1 MIKIK
6 NILNKNIKRTISFF
20 LCAVLMLSCCGI
32 CALADTQKT
41 INFISVE
48 FSKNFMYEGNTEENV
63 VEVNP
68 SSLSEFVSFQGYNVS
83 SLISS
88 YRVHYSD
95 GSFTT
100 HSMFYDQNTFFRVIS
115 GQSDAAWGVGMHQV
129 RIVLLQGGSNILA
142 ETRFNVEVREHP
154 IKEFSCVATKDLFEG
169 ETEQRPY
176 WDDSVG
182 QQKYFDAYS
191 IYSTEPLFTVT
202 QSNGTVSSLTSQQIY
217 QMFGENPQFIDDQR
231 HDNRWGI
238 GRHTV
243 TASIMGKTC
252 DFEVEVVENPV
263 QSISARYH
271 GVLYAG
277 TNFEVY
283 SLNDRYLE
291 YIITFADGR
300 VESYYANETC
310 AVYGDASTPIRY
322 SASITAV
329 GLNEESSWEAGE
341 HQFNIS
347 LYGRQTILTVNVV
360 NPEIKEISAKA
371 TRFLVADWHKSS
383 YDGGV
388 NWFLPADYAAPEI
401 TVTYLDGTTEVM
413 SYSEA
418 GYKYPSNPPTVFMYD
433 NSIDSVGTREA
444 VLYMFGKSCEFD
456 IEVKENPVTEIS
468 AVTTKPIYKDFRGF
482 ISLVLDGGLE
492 ITVNFSDGSS
502 FTGTPND
509 MITNFND
516 YPNEKSNEAQEPV
529 LGTTNTMPMTLLG
542 KDFEVEYQYI
552 EDPVQ
557 VNKITAKLVDGARL
571 YESHNKYYRN
581 IYNYSHLVS
590 VTLHFSD
597 GTTYTDYL
605 SEINDY
611 INTLSPY
618 SVEVSDGQYW
628 ETWGVGKH
636 SFDICFKDVSTQLEI
651 EVVENP
657 YESATISGTDSLKV
671 ELTRNDGTTETYN
684 AYSFVGESYYS
695 TKGILYTDK
704 GNFYVTFKHA
714 GGATPDYSKIY
725 SLEIAGILSNGIENN
740 KWLEQQMILRTSG
753 ELPQLYI
760 GTTSSALREM
770 ATSDSDY
777 QNDMADRVSAYV
789 SAENI
794 SKTVSDSQASLL
806 QNAAE
811 SNGLK
816 VLGDNVLDLS
826 LIKIVDST
834 KTKLTEVEN
843 EVEITL
849 TIPEAERGKDSY
861 SIIHIHN
868 GKAVVLEDTD
878 TDSDTV
884 TFKTSRFSTFALA
897 SDEGGLEGDVND
909 DGTVDAKDLAA
920 IRVIILG
927 GEGDADVNKDGN
939 TDICDLVYLDSLI
952 VHKK

>member
-1 MIKIK
+1 MKKII
-6 NILNKNIKRTISFF
+6 NVLNKNIKRMVSFF
-20 LCAVLMLSCCGI
+20 LCAVIMLSCSGI
-32 CALADTQKT
+32 CAVANTEKT

-48 FSKNFMYEGNTEENV
+48 FSKTFMYEGNTEENV

-68 SSLSEFVSFQGYNVS
+68 NSLSEFVNFKGYNVS

-115 GQSDAAWGVGMHQV
+115 GQNDAAWGVGMHQV
-129 RIVLLQGGSNILA
+129 RVVLLQGGSNILA
-142 ETRFNVEVREHP
+142 ETRFNIEVREHP
-154 IKEFSCVATKDLFEG
+154 IKEFSCFATKDLIEG
-169 ETEQRPY
+169 KTEQRAY

-182 QQKYFDAYS
+182 QQKFFDVYS
-191 IYSTEPLFTVT
+191 IHSSEPLFTVT
-202 QSNGTVSSLTSQQIY
+202 QSNGTVSTLTSQQIY
-217 QMFGENPQFIDDQR
+217 QMFGEYPQFIDDQR
-231 HDNRWGI
+231 QDNIWGL
-238 GRHTV
+238 GSHTV
-243 TASIMGKTC
+243 TASVMGKTC
-252 DFEVEVVENPV
+252 DFKVNVIENPIR
-263 QSISARYH
+263 SISAQYH

-300 VESYYANETC
+300 VESYYANEIC
-310 AVYGDASTPIRY
+310 AVYGDATTPIRY
-322 SASITAV
+322 SASITAID
-329 GLNEESSWEAGE
+329 LNEESSWEAGE
-341 HQFNIS
+341 HQFNIN

-360 NPEIKEISAKA
+360 DPDIKEISAKA

-383 YDGGV
+383 YDGGI

-418 GYKYPSNPPTVFMYD
+418 QYKYPSNPPTVFMYD
-433 NSIDSVGTREA
+433 SSIEGIGTRKA
-444 VLYMFGKSCEFD
+444 ALYMFGKSCEFD
-456 IEVKENPVTEIS
+456 IEVKENPVADIS

-492 ITVNFSDGSS
+492 ITVNFNDGSS
-502 FTGTPND
+502 FTGNPND
-509 MITNFND
+509 MITNFNA
-516 YPNEKSNEAQEPV
+516 YPNEKSFEAQEPV
-529 LGTTNTMPMTLLG
+529 LGATNIMPMTLLG

-552 EDPVQ
+552 EEPIKVQ
-557 VNKITAKLVDGARL
+557 KITAELVNGAKL
-571 YESHNKYYRN
+571 YESHNKYDLT
-581 IYNYSHLVS
+581 IYNYSHLVL

-611 INTLSPY
+611 INNISPY
-618 SVEVSDGQYW
+618 SVDVFDGQYG
-628 ETWGVGKH
+628 EPWGVGKH
-636 SFDICFKDVSTQLEI
+636 SFEIQFKDVFTQLEI

-657 YESATISGTDSLKV
+657 YESAVISGTDSLKV
-671 ELTRNDGTTETYN
+671 ELTRYDGTVETYN
-684 AYSFVGESYYS
+684 AYRFVGESYYS

-725 SLEIAGILSNGIENN
+725 SLEIAGVLSNGLENHE
-740 KWLEQQMILRTSG
+740 WLEQQMKLRTSG
-753 ELPQLYI
+753 EVPQIYV
-760 GTTSSALREM
+760 GTTSAALRDM
-770 ATSDSDY
+770 ATSDSDF
-777 QNDMADRVSAYV
+777 QNDMADRVSAYI

-794 SKTVSDSQASLL
+794 SNAISDSEVSLM

-811 SNGLK
+811 SNRLQ
-816 VLGDNVLDLS
+816 VIGDNVLDLS
-826 LIKIVDST
+826 LIKLVDST
-834 KTKLTEVEN
+834 KTKLTEVED

-868 GKAVVLEDTD
+868 GRAVILEDID

-884 TFKTSRFSTFALA
+884 TFKTSQFSTFALA
-897 SDEGGLEGDVND
+897 TGKSILDGDVNG
-909 DGTVDAKDLAA
+909 DGKVDTKDLAA
-920 IRVIILG
+920 IRKIILSG
-927 GEGDADVNKDGN
+927 KGSADINKDGN
-939 TDICDLVYLDSLI
+939 TDICDLVYLKALI
-952 VHKK
+952 A